1 VTGVSGRTLY
11 EGFRRFKGS
20 SPKACLRAIRMRA
33 IREELLAG
41 SGKDDVTCLAAR
53 WGFTHLGRFASS
65 YQKIFGEKPS
75 QTLRRRR

>member
-1 VTGVSGRTLY
+1 MQAVR
-11 EGFRRFKGS
+11 K
-20 SPKACLRAIRMRA
+20 
-33 IREELLAG
+33 ELLEG
-41 SGKDDVTCLAAR
+41 GDCGDVTHLAAR